1 MDRLTELIFLY
12 LDGEA
17 SPDEQQELFTALSEN
32 DELQQRFH
40 QALQMQRA
48 FDAERARAVAPPEVK
63 DAVYAALGIVI
74 PSTSWM
80 RRLIPTAS
88 ISAAI
93 GGIAIAIALLVPSR
107 TIEPP
112 STIKEAAPLNVQ
124 STLPSLATKVRPA
137 LIAAQQT
144 PMGTPSNFT
153 VDNEGGTT
161 DEIPQSEDVP
171 TFTFTRKTHPLFEAE
186 PFHRRIP
193 TSRVGMIYGPM
204 VTAPIAESAV
214 WSAQVAYRGS
224 LLANSAPSSLQ
235 NFSVV
240 AFYRLDENNRLGI
253 EFRRAPYT
261 LNIAQPNATITS
273 ASLSSIA
280 LAYSFHEPSIRIVGG
295 MPFVQPS
302 IGLTELGPVA
312 AITAGLHF
320 PVTRAFNLS
329 VGFDGSAL
337 VYSNQVAS
345 ALNLMVGINVGLPIR

>member
-17 SPDEQQELFTALSEN
+17 SPEEQQELFTALSEN

-48 FDAERARAVAPPEVK
+48 FDAERLRAAAPPEVK
-63 DAVYAALGIVI
+63 DAVYAALGLAI
-74 PSTSWM
+74 PSTSWV
-80 RRLIPTAS
+80 RRLLPTAS
-88 ISAAI
+88 ISASI
-93 GGIAIAIALLVPSR
+93 GGIAIAIALLIPSQ

-112 STIKEAAPLNVQ
+112 STIKQATPLNVQ
-124 STLPSLATKVRPA
+124 STLPSRATKVRPA
-137 LIAAQQT
+137 TIAAQQILMNT
-144 PMGTPSNFT
+144 SSTLTG
-153 VDNEGGTT
+153 DNEGEAT
-161 DEIPQSEDVP
+161 DEILLSEDVP
-171 TFTFTRKTHPLFEAE
+171 TFTFARKTHPLFGAE
-186 PFHRRIP
+186 PFHRRIA
-193 TSRVGMIYGPM
+193 TSRVGMINGTM
-204 VTAPIAESAV
+204 VTAPIAETAV
-214 WSAQVAYRGS
+214 WSAQIAYRGS
-224 LLANSAPSSLQ
+224 LLANSGPSSLQ

-240 AFYRLDENNRLGI
+240 AFYQLDENNRIGI

-261 LNIAQPNATITS
+261 LNIAQPYATITS

-280 LAYSFHEPSIRIVGG
+280 LAYSFLEPSIRIVGG

-302 IGLTELGPVA
+302 IGFTELGPVA

-337 VYSNQVAS
+337 VYSNHVAS